1 MNQYSCFVMDDGY
14 SSINIKGYTKKV
26 GLQVEKNNKNEYK
39 ILNEELLFTV
49 VNPHLIPE
57 HKVEDKIF
65 LMYDEELCNIKYTVT
80 YDHSSDKTT
89 LEFSL

>member
-1 MNQYSCFVMDDGY
+1 MDDGY
-14 SSINIKGYTKKV
+14 SSINIHSYTKKA

-39 ILNEELLFTV
+39 ILNEDLLFIV

-57 HKVEDKIF
+57 NEVTDKIF
-65 LMYDEELCNIKYTVT
+65 LMYDEELCNIKYSVR
-80 YDHSSDKTT
+80 YDSSSDKTT

>member
-1 MNQYSCFVMDDGY
+1 MKEYSCSVINDGF
-14 SSINIKGYTKKV
+14 SSIDIKGYTKKV
-26 GLQVEKNNKNEYK
+26 GLQVKKSSKNEYK

-57 HKVEDKIF
+57 HKLVDKIF
-65 LMYDEELCNIKYTVT
+65 LMYDEELCNIKFTAT
-80 YDHSSDKTT
+80 YDSSLDKTT

>member
-1 MNQYSCFVMDDGY
+1 MDDGY

-65 LMYDEELCNIKYTVT
+65 LMYDEELCNVKYTVT
-80 YDHSSDKTT
+80 YDVSSDKTT

>member
-1 MNQYSCFVMDDGY
+1 MDDGY

-80 YDHSSDKTT
+80 YDVSSDKTT
-89 LEFSL
+89 LEFFL

>member
-65 LMYDEELCNIKYTVT
+65 LMHDEELCTIKYTVT
-80 YDHSSDKTT
+80 YDVSSDKTT
-89 LEFSL
+89 LEFFL

>member
-14 SSINIKGYTKKV
+14 SSIDIKGYTNKV

-39 ILNEELLFTV
+39 ILNEELLLTV
-49 VNPHLIPE
+49 VNLHLIPE

-80 YDHSSDKTT
+80 YDVSSDKTT
-89 LEFSL
+89 LEFFL

>member
-1 MNQYSCFVMDDGY
+1 MDDGY
-14 SSINIKGYTKKV
+14 SSININNYIKKA

-39 ILNEELLFTV
+39 ILNEDLLFTV
-49 VNPHLIPE
+49 INPQLIPE
-57 HKVEDKIF
+57 HEGADKIF
-65 LMYDEELCNIKYTVT
+65 LLYDEELCNIKYTVT

>member
-65 LMYDEELCNIKYTVT
+65 LMYDEELCTIKYTVT
-80 YDHSSDKTT
+80 HDVSSDKTT
-89 LEFSL
+89 LELFL

>member
-1 MNQYSCFVMDDGY
+1 MKQYSCFVMDDGY
-14 SSINIKGYTKKV
+14 SSININNYIKKA

-39 ILNEELLFTV
+39 ILNEDLLFTV
-49 VNPHLIPE
+49 INPQLIPE
-57 HKVEDKIF
+57 HEVADKIF

>member
-1 MNQYSCFVMDDGY
+1 MKQYSCFVMDDGY

-26 GLQVEKNNKNEYK
+26 GLQVEKNNKNGYK

-57 HKVEDKIF
+57 CKVADKIF
-65 LMYDEELCNIKYTVT
+65 LMYDEELCNIKYTVI
-80 YDHSSDKTT
+80 YDASSDKTT